1 MWKKIIRIL
10 KLLNSH
16 SDISFDIETTSL
28 DYWNGE
34 LLLVGIMFN
43 NKKFII
49 NLAPKNNT
57 PKTIERKINV
67 LRKFFTIV
75 RDKNHTLV
83 GSNIKFDLVFLHFK
97 GIDTTKVN
105 VFDTM
110 IAAQVLERGKE
121 ERFGLD
127 KLLKRFLNVDIDKE
141 ERKNFATGIITKE
154 SLSYLFNDIKH
165 LGKLKNVLEN
175 IAVEQAS
182 ENSLQLENNLVSCLA
197 DIEVEGQILN
207 TQKLEHFINENKA
220 KKEVLKNEFVK
231 MVNGDETFNI
241 NSPIQVIS
249 KLKDCGILLN
259 STNELI
265 LQTYLINS
273 KDDNKNKIITKLL
286 EVRELE
292 KLCSTYG
299 DNLIKKIQ
307 PDGRIRTNFNQLF
320 TKTGRLS
327 CGDITQ
333 SVVGKDG
340 EYLKSKKKLNLG
352 INFANIPAI
361 KELRACFTSTTGKVM
376 TIDLSSAELVILAD
390 KSKDKLLTASIT
402 EGLDLHSLLATET
415 FKIVYNNPK
424 FIVSS
429 TINENLRRLHK
440 KVLFSIIY
448 GAVAYRIAALL
459 NIPIKTAE
467 TVFDMLKELLPD
479 MFNYLEHVVGK
490 TIELGYCEI
499 NQFSGRKA
507 YFPELLELK
516 QFGLKH
522 PNMQEIRRQLYNLTI
537 QGTNADM
544 IKQAIVDVTKTFPY
558 YECRIINTIYDEI
571 VIKLPPVVPDGLP
584 EEIQLVIQ
592 NACNK
597 YLSTLQMKSTFK
609 VDNFWLK

>member
-299 DNLIKKIQ
+299 DNLIKKIH

-361 KELRACFTSTTGKVM
+361 EELRACFTSTTEKVM

-467 TVFDMLKELLPD
+467 TVFDKLKELLSD

-597 YLSTLQMKSTFK
+597 YLSTIQMKSTFK

>member
-10 KLLNSH
+10 KSLNSH
-16 SDISFDIETTSL
+16 TDISFDIETTSL

-249 KLKDCGILLN
+249 KLKDCGILLK

-361 KELRACFTSTTGKVM
+361 EELRTWFTSATGKVM
-376 TIDLSSAELVILAD
+376 TIDLSSAELIILAD
-390 KSKDKLLTASIT
+390 KSKDKLLIASIT

-424 FIVSS
+424 FIVSK
-429 TINENLRRLHK
+429 TINKNLRTSHK
-440 KVLFSIIY
+440 KVLFSVIY
-448 GAVAYRIAALL
+448 GAAAYRIAALL
-459 NIPIKTAE
+459 NIPIKTAK
-467 TVFDMLKELLPD
+467 TVFDKLKELLPD

-558 YECRIINTIYDEI
+558 YECRIINTIYDEL
-571 VIKLPPVVPDGLP
+571 VMKLPPVVPDGLP
-584 EEIQLVIQ
+584 EEIQSVIQ

-609 VDNFWLK
+609 VDNFW

>member
-16 SDISFDIETTSL
+16 SDINFDIETTSL

-110 IAAQVLERGKE
+110 IAAQVLERV
-121 ERFGLD
+121 GLD

-220 KKEVLKNEFVK
+220 
-231 MVNGDETFNI
+231 
-241 NSPIQVIS
+241 
-249 KLKDCGILLN
+249 
-259 STNELI
+259 
-265 LQTYLINS
+265 
-273 KDDNKNKIITKLL
+273 
-286 EVRELE
+286 R
-292 KLCSTYG
+292 
-299 DNLIKKIQ
+299 
-307 PDGRIRTNFNQLF
+307 
-320 TKTGRLS
+320 
-327 CGDITQ
+327 
-333 SVVGKDG
+333 
-340 EYLKSKKKLNLG
+340 
-352 INFANIPAI
+352 
-361 KELRACFTSTTGKVM
+361 
-376 TIDLSSAELVILAD
+376 
-390 KSKDKLLTASIT
+390 
-402 EGLDLHSLLATET
+402 
-415 FKIVYNNPK
+415 
-424 FIVSS
+424 
-429 TINENLRRLHK
+429 
-440 KVLFSIIY
+440 
-448 GAVAYRIAALL
+448 
-459 NIPIKTAE
+459 
-467 TVFDMLKELLPD
+467 
-479 MFNYLEHVVGK
+479 
-490 TIELGYCEI
+490 
-499 NQFSGRKA
+499 
-507 YFPELLELK
+507 
-516 QFGLKH
+516 
-522 PNMQEIRRQLYNLTI
+522 
-537 QGTNADM
+537 
-544 IKQAIVDVTKTFPY
+544 
-558 YECRIINTIYDEI
+558 
-571 VIKLPPVVPDGLP
+571 
-584 EEIQLVIQ
+584 
-592 NACNK
+592 
-597 YLSTLQMKSTFK
+597 
-609 VDNFWLK
+609 